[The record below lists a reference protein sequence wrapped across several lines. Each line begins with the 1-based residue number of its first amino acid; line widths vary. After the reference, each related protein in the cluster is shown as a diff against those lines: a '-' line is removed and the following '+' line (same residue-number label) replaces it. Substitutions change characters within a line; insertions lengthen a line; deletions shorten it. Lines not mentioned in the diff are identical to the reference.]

1 MLSLARTH
9 ILLVPWLI
17 FPSYPPAVCCVTHM
31 PSLTKFESNPPKA
44 RTFARQHE
52 LPKLPVPPLEDTL
65 KRYLRA
71 LEGLQDEYEH
81 EETKIAVHAFL
92 HEEGPDLQER
102 LKVWAQGKAR
112 QVSHYPTS

>member
-1 MLSLARTH
+1 
-9 ILLVPWLI
+9 
-17 FPSYPPAVCCVTHM
+17 M

-102 LKVWAQGKAR
+102 LKVWDQGKAR